1 MKIFLICITVL
12 CAQII
17 YAQSQGVAYTAV
29 GKGVAT
35 TFLTDY
41 QCLGV
46 NTSALGWGT
55 GYEKKKV
62 SLGSSEF
69 GFGVTSDA
77 LSEAR
82 IKNFSRAIYKSI
94 IGDTT
99 STFNWKN
106 QQTAIS
112 EYAQAGVSIFADY
125 TWGGFAFQGK
135 KFGGIAFNVQE
146 NYQWYSKLSSTA
158 TDLIINGKISNVF
171 DSLDIQIGGIK
182 SRIPNTTNI
191 SKDTLDAVI
200 SGSMAIPVPLSS
212 LMQGSSI
219 KMIWNRSY
227 NLGYGR
233 KVFGITGFVDVYA
246 GIAGRI
252 IKSMAMFALDAT
264 NTGIDVHSSLSS
276 NFTIDYQTTIAT
288 ANSLK
293 NYSGGIPPAVGSGF
307 GIDVSG
313 SAILW
318 NKLKVA
324 LAINNIGA
332 VTYTQNVYTVKDTL
346 IGTVSLKSLN
356 DYNLTKSI
364 HQLLSKG
371 GLLTLVGKEKYTLIN
386 AATFRLGSS
395 FHIKQKFG
403 IGFDLVAPF
412 NPENPGSIKNAVIS
426 FGGDIRIMPW
436 LQISCGYFGGGI
448 YKNNMPVGVNF
459 ILRDGGYEF
468 GVSSRDAYS
477 LFRKDGHS
485 ISFAMGFARVRF

>member
-12 CAQII
+12 CAQITS
-17 YAQSQGVAYTAV
+17 AQSQGVAYTAV

-41 QCLGV
+41 QCLGI

-69 GFGVTSDA
+69 GFGLTSDA

-82 IKNFSRAIYKSI
+82 LKNFSRTIYRSI
-94 IGDTT
+94 VGDT
-99 STFNWKN
+99 SSPFNWKN

-135 KFGGIAFNVQE
+135 KFGGIAFSVQE
-146 NYQWYSKLSSTA
+146 NYQWYSKLSTNA
-158 TDLIINGKISNVF
+158 TDLIINGKISNLF
-171 DSLDIQIGGIK
+171 DSLDIQIGSVK
-182 SRIPNTTNI
+182 SRIPNSTSI
-191 SKDTLDAVI
+191 SQDTLDGVV
-200 SGSMAIPVPLSS
+200 SGSMAIPIPLSA
-212 LMQGSSI
+212 LLQGSSI

-233 KVFGITGFVDVYA
+233 KVFGIKGFMDVYA

-252 IKSMAMFALDAT
+252 IKSMAMFTLDASS
-264 NTGIDVHSSLSS
+264 TGIDVHSSLSS
-276 NFTIDYQTTIAT
+276 NFKIDYQTALAT

-293 NYSGGIPPAVGSGF
+293 NYKGGLPPAVGSGF
-307 GIDVSG
+307 GIDLSG
-313 SAILW
+313 SAIFW
-318 NKLKVA
+318 DKLKVA

-332 VTYTQNVYTVKDTL
+332 VTYTQNVYSVKDTL
-346 IGTVSLKSLN
+346 IGNVSLQSLK

-371 GLLTLVGKEKYTLIN
+371 GLLTLVGKEKYTLMN
-386 AATFRLGSS
+386 AATFRFGSS

-412 NPENPGSIKNAVIS
+412 NSDNPGSIKNAVIS
-426 FGGDIRIMPW
+426 FGGDIRILPW
-436 LQISCGYFGGGI
+436 LQLSCGYFGGGI

-468 GVSSRDAYS
+468 GISSRDALS
-477 LFRKDGHS
+477 LFQNDGHS